1 LQPEQ
6 HMTVPDRPEPA
17 DDELLAYL
25 LELLSA
31 EDTERVELASI
42 TDDEVAARL
51 RIVETDLVDG
61 YVRGALTGATLAQF
75 ESRYM
80 ASARRRERVRRAS
93 AFVRA
98 IDRAAAQADSTTPSV
113 SVPYSA
119 SAGVG
124 DTIPFR
130 GSAWSTRPWSGL
142 AAVAALLLLAG
153 GASIFWNIHGSRG
166 ASIAA
171 LESTSR
177 ERAEVS
183 QQPSTPR
190 GSDPR
195 SNTQLHTGAGDSHV
209 TSTTPIPQTE
219 RSVAAPAIAL
229 STLVLFPQT
238 RGTDSPP
245 SLVVEPGSA
254 RAALDLRLEPGR
266 PLARYRARLKDPGT
280 NAVVWRSAPLTAT
293 GGRDRAAVSVV
304 IPVALL
310 HRTHYAIEL
319 TDTRGSEIV
328 ESYTFSV
335 NFR

>member
-1 LQPEQ
+1 
-6 HMTVPDRPEPA
+6 MTVPDRSEPA

-51 RIVETDLVDG
+51 RIVETDLVDD
-61 YVRGALTGATLAQF
+61 YVRGALTGVTLAQF

-80 ASARRRERVRRAS
+80 ASARRREGVRRAS

-98 IDRAAAQADSTTPSV
+98 IDRAAAHADSTAPSV
-113 SVPYSA
+113 SVPHSA
-119 SAGVG
+119 SAVIG
-124 DTIPFR
+124 DPIPFHPRR
-130 GSAWSTRPWSGL
+130 GSAWSTRPWSWL

-153 GASIFWNIHGSRG
+153 GASIFWNIHGPRG

-171 LESTSR
+171 LESTNR
-177 ERAEVS
+177 ERPEVS

-190 GSDPR
+190 ASDPQ
-195 SNTQLHTGAGDSHV
+195 SSTPLYTGAGNSHA
-209 TSTTPIPQTE
+209 TATTPAPRIE
-219 RSVAAPAIAL
+219 RSVAAPAITL

-238 RGTDSPP
+238 RGTDQPP

-280 NAVVWRSAPLTAT
+280 NAIVWRSAPLTAT
-293 GGRDRAAVSVV
+293 GGGDRAAVSVV

-328 ESYTFSV
+328 ESYAFSV
-335 NFR
+335 IFR

>member
-1 LQPEQ
+1 
-6 HMTVPDRPEPA
+6 MTVPDRSEPA

-51 RIVETDLVDG
+51 RIVETDLVDD
-61 YVRGALTGATLAQF
+61 YVRGALTGVTLAQF

-80 ASARRRERVRRAS
+80 ASARRREGVRCAS

-113 SVPYSA
+113 SVPHAA
-119 SAGVG
+119 SAVIG
-124 DTIPFR
+124 DAIPFHPRR

-177 ERAEVS
+177 ERPEVS

-190 GSDPR
+190 ESDPR
-195 SNTQLHTGAGDSHV
+195 SSTQLQHWAPV
-209 TSTTPIPQTE
+209 TPTPRRRLRHHE
-219 RSVAAPAIAL
+219 S
-229 STLVLFPQT
+229 
-238 RGTDSPP
+238 
-245 SLVVEPGSA
+245 SA
-254 RAALDLRLEPGR
+254 RWPRR
-266 PLARYRARLKDPGT
+266 R
-280 NAVVWRSAPLTAT
+280 
-293 GGRDRAAVSVV
+293 
-304 IPVALL
+304 
-310 HRTHYAIEL
+310 
-319 TDTRGSEIV
+319 
-328 ESYTFSV
+328 
-335 NFR
+335 

>member
-1 LQPEQ
+1 
-6 HMTVPDRPEPA
+6 MTVPDRSEPA

-51 RIVETDLVDG
+51 RIVETDLVDD
-61 YVRGALTGATLAQF
+61 YVRGGLTGATLAQF

-80 ASARRRERVRRAS
+80 ASARRREGVRRAS
-93 AFVRA
+93 TFVRA
-98 IDRAAAQADSTTPSV
+98 IDRAAAHADSTAPSV
-113 SVPYSA
+113 SVPHSA
-119 SAGVG
+119 SAVIG
-124 DTIPFR
+124 DPIPFHPRR

-171 LESTSR
+171 IESTGR
-177 ERAEVS
+177 ERPEVS
-183 QQPSTPR
+183 QQPSAPR
-190 GSDPR
+190 ESEPR
-195 SNTQLHTGAGDSHV
+195 NGTQLHTGAGNSHAA
-209 TSTTPIPQTE
+209 TTPAPVTE
-219 RSVAAPAIAL
+219 RSVAAPAITL

-238 RGTDSPP
+238 RGTDQPP

-280 NAVVWRSAPLTAT
+280 NAIVWRSAPLTAT

-328 ESYTFSV
+328 ESYAFSV